1 MAYTE
6 QSQAGGTAVIREKKG
21 KETEGE
27 GGREE
32 DSNLEDLFQGVIR
45 EKRAISDGLL
55 EEEGLIQRQERTLR
69 LGREGPD

>member
-6 QSQAGGTAVIREKKG
+6 QSQAGGTAVIRGKKG
-21 KETEGE
+21 KERERE

-32 DSNLEDLFQGVIR
+32 DSNLENLFQGVIN
-45 EKRAISDGLL
+45 EKRAVSDGLL

-69 LGREGPD
+69 LGGEGPD

>member
-6 QSQAGGTAVIREKKG
+6 QSHAGGTAVIRGKKG
-21 KETEGE
+21 KERERE

-32 DSNLEDLFQGVIR
+32 DSNLENLFQGVIN
-45 EKRAISDGLL
+45 EKRAVSDGLL

-69 LGREGPD
+69 LGGEGPD